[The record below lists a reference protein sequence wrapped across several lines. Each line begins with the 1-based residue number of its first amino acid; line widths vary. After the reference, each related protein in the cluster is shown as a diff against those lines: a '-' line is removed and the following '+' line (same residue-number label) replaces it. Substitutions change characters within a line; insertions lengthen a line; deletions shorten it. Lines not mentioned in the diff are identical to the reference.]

1 VNRKE
6 GKKMLITYQ
15 DIADKLK
22 EIVVEQVSKSPAE
35 RDWFAELENLIDEL
49 EAIQGNSIDLT
60 LEG

>member
-1 VNRKE
+1 
-6 GKKMLITYQ
+6 MLITYQ

>member
-1 VNRKE
+1 VNQKE